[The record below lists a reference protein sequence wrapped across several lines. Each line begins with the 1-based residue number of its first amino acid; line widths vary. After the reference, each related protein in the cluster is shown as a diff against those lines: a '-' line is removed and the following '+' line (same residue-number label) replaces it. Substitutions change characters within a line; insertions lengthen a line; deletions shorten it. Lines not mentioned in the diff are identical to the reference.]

1 MSGIEIIGL
10 LQLLIYFVI
19 AIMIILVAVAIVI
32 GSIGRIKVK
41 DDNPISEEDEDDPI
55 KKY

>member
-1 MSGIEIIGL
+1 MGGIEIIGL